1 MTFTNKTARF
11 VSFTSFANKCDDF
24 ENTKKIPRS
33 LKRAD
38 NNVRAT
44 SSASSNKK
52 VALKNKDA
60 RLSYKNRRSINK
72 DWKDFNT
79 QV

>member
-44 SSASSNKK
+44 SSASGNKK